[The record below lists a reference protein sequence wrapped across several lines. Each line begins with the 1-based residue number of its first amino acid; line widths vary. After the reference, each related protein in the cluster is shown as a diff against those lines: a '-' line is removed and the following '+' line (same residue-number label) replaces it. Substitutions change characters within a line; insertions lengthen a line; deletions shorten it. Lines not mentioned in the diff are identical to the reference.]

1 MTKPR
6 KNKEYIYMET
16 ILDSIS
22 SLEKMLWGY
31 VDFIVICLS
40 GLYLT
45 IISRGFQF
53 KALFNFRKNIGE
65 LVGAPSGKGKDG
77 IHPLKL
83 YFASVG
89 GMIGLGNIILIGGGV
104 VIGGPGSI
112 FWMWIASF
120 CGMLLKYSEIY
131 LGVKYRVSNGKGSY
145 NGGPM
150 YYLQAAFKTKF
161 FAYLSAFLLCIYGVE
176 IYQFVVLVDRI
187 EHTFLFDRQLVI
199 VGLLVAALYT
209 VVGGVRRLA
218 NICSVMMPA
227 FMLSYIVLCL
237 YIIGSNYELLPGVF
251 YEIFHGAFH
260 GHAPLGGFVGSTMI
274 MAAYEGT
281 SRAVYAG
288 DIGIGYDSVVQSET
302 RITDPK
308 KQAQIAIYALFSD
321 TFICMMTTMLIAVS
335 GAWTTMNH
343 LPSENVVS
351 NILTS
356 YIPYADLFMTVLLFF
371 AGFTTVVAFFTSGIK
386 NASFLSPAYGKY
398 IYILY
403 AICAFI
409 FFSSYNADKIY
420 PIMFLVGGLLV
431 LLNVWGILKL
441 RNKIEF

>member
-1 MTKPR
+1 
-6 KNKEYIYMET
+6 MET
-16 ILDSIS
+16 ILDSIN
-22 SLEKMLWGY
+22 LIQNLFWEYIGF
-31 VDFIVICLS
+31 VIICLS
-40 GLYLT
+40 GIYLT
-45 IISRGFQF
+45 ITSRGFQF
-53 KALFNFRKNIGE
+53 KTLRNFKYNFRE
-65 LVGAPSGKGKDG
+65 LVKEGRGKGKDG
-77 IHPLKL
+77 IHPFKL

-89 GMIGLGNIILIGGGV
+89 GMIGLGNIILIGGAV

-131 LGVKYRVSNGKGSY
+131 LGVKYRVSNGRGSY

-161 FAYLSAFLLCIYGVE
+161 FAYFAAFLLCIYGVE

-199 VGLLVAALYT
+199 IGLLMACLYT

-218 NICSVMMPA
+218 NLCSVMMPF
-227 FMLSYIVLCL
+227 FMLSYILICF
-237 YIIGSNYELLPGVF
+237 YIIFSNYELLPSVF
-251 YEIFHGAFH
+251 YEIFHGAFY

-321 TFICMMTTMLIAVS
+321 TFICMMSTLLIAVT
-335 GAWTTMNH
+335 GAWHTMNDI
-343 LPSENVVS
+343 PSANVVP
-351 NILTS
+351 NILS
-356 YIPYADLFMTVLLFF
+356 NYLPNADLFMTTLLFF
-371 AGFTTVVAFFTSGIK
+371 AGFTTVVAFFTTGIK
-386 NASFLSPAYGKY
+386 NASFLSPKYGKY
-398 IYILY
+398 LYITY

-409 FFSSYNADKIY
+409 FFSEYKADKIY
-420 PIMFLVGGLLV
+420 PIMFFVGGLLV
-431 LLNVWGILKL
+431 LLNTWGILKL

>member
-1 MTKPR
+1 
-6 KNKEYIYMET
+6 MET
-16 ILDSIS
+16 ILDYIALLSN
-22 SLEKMLWGY
+22 LLWEYIG
-31 VDFIVICLS
+31 FALICLS

-45 IISRGFQF
+45 ITSRGFQF
-53 KALFNFRKNIGE
+53 KVLADFKHNFRE
-65 LVGAPSGKGKDG
+65 LVKEGRGKGKDG
-77 IHPLKL
+77 IHPFKL

-89 GMIGLGNIILIGGGV
+89 GMIGLGNIVGVGAAV

-150 YYLQAAFKTKF
+150 YYLQAAFETKF

-176 IYQFVVLVDRI
+176 VFQFVVLVDRI

-199 VGLLVAALYT
+199 VGLLIAALYT
-209 VVGGVRRLA
+209 VVGGVKRLA
-218 NICSVMMPA
+218 NICSIMMPL
-227 FMLSYIVLCL
+227 FMFSYIALCL
-237 YIIGSNYELLPGVF
+237 YIIGSNYALIPSVF
-251 YEIFHGAFH
+251 YEIFHGAFN
-260 GHAPLGGFVGSTMI
+260 GHAPLGGFIGSTMI
-274 MAAYEGT
+274 IAAYEGT

-321 TFICMMTTMLIAVS
+321 TFICMMTTLLLAIT

-343 LPSENVVS
+343 LPSANVVS
-351 NILTS
+351 NVLS
-356 YIPYADLFMTVLLFF
+356 HYIPHADLFMTILLFF
-371 AGFTTVVAFFTSGIK
+371 AGFTTVVAFFTAGIK
-386 NASFLSPAYGKY
+386 NASFLHPKYGKY

-403 AICAFI
+403 AISAFI
-409 FFSSYNADKIY
+409 FFSSYKADKIY
-420 PIMFLVGGLLV
+420 QVMLFVGGLLV
-431 LLNVWGILKL
+431 LLNIWGILKL
-441 RNKIEF
+441 RKKIEF